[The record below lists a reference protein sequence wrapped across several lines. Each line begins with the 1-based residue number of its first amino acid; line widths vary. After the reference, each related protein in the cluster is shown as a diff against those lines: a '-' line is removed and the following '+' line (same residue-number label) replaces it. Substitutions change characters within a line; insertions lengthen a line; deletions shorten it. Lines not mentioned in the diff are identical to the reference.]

1 MAGFLCLFRFK
12 DKYIKPRFLALKP
25 VLGRF
30 VRDLWSCVFVIYYG
44 FYIIIG
50 VCGLFVL
57 FISL

>member
-1 MAGFLCLFRFK
+1 M
-12 DKYIKPRFLALKP
+12 ALKP